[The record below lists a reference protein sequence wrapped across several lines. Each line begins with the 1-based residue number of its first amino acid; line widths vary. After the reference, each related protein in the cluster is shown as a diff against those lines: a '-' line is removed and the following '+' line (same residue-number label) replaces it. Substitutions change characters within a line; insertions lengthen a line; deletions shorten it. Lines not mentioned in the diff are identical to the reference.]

1 MSHVSQS
8 PRMVFEAMDARASQ
22 TKPPPNSGGT
32 FHDLNISGS
41 CKTKVVLTGQ
51 NYNQLHLPSGV

>member
-1 MSHVSQS
+1 
-8 PRMVFEAMDARASQ
+8 MVFEAMDARASQ